1 MEELLFAT
9 ENISKVNRFSAK
21 LLENGIKLKSLKDF
35 DFDIKI
41 DENGKTAIENATQ
54 KATTCHEATGLTT
67 MAIDDTMYIEDIPE
81 DKQPGVY
88 VRRVN
93 GKRLNDKEMINY
105 YTNLVKQYGK
115 NGRLNT
121 KWISGIVIVKDGKI
135 YTHEEITSEYYLVDK
150 PTPEIKDGYP
160 LSSIMINKKLNK
172 YDIYLTEE
180 DKKVGHTDD
189 SNIINFVLSTL
200 NK

>member
-54 KATTCHEATGLTT
+54 KAIACYDATGLTT
-67 MAIDDTMYIEDIPE
+67 MAIDDTLYIDDIPE

-121 KWISGIVIVKDGKI
+121 KWISNIAV
-135 YTHEEITSEYYLVDK
+135 SERQRRAFRIFL
-150 PTPEIKDGYP
+150 
-160 LSSIMINKKLNK
+160 
-172 YDIYLTEE
+172 
-180 DKKVGHTDD
+180 
-189 SNIINFVLSTL
+189 
-200 NK
+200 